1 MYSLDA
7 CNKVIQQYYDN
18 NGEVIEV
25 IEGCLGLGTTICI
38 GEGLKS
44 CIIQEFYLNEW
55 SSGHK
60 IRFYNKIPKKY
71 DKMLNDW
78 YNNN

>member
-25 IEGCLGLGTTICI
+25 IDGSLGLGTTVCF
-38 GEGLKS
+38 GEGLKA
-44 CIIQEFYLNEW
+44 CIIQEVYLNEW

-60 IRFYNKIPKKY
+60 IRFYNVIPKKY